1 MNVLYACD
9 DKFVKILAVSLR
21 SLYQH
26 NNEVNVLL
34 LGNSIS
40 NQNKKLLEDISEKY
54 STKKI
59 IIKKSCDIE
68 KILSYPLKK
77 DRGSVAQFS
86 RLFFEKS
93 LPASWDKLIYLDCD
107 TIILHSL
114 KELWEQQLGQAVVGG
129 VLDAFSYLNYK
140 ALGLSEDNI
149 LINSGVLL
157 INVCKWRELLIEQKI
172 VSYIKCCKGYIF
184 QGDQGIINFVLS
196 DYICKLPLKYNVVE
210 YLYDFTY
217 KEILIYRKPLKYY
230 TPKQVERAKN
240 KPIIVHFTTSF
251 ATVRPWEGKS
261 NNPYYN
267 YWYKL
272 YDEIYENRNVS
283 LPAKLSFIK
292 KTIMRILQFKHS
304 YVFLAFIGI
313 VHGYVR
319 PSIYVLKSRFLY
331 P

>member
-26 NNEVNVLL
+26 NTEVNVLL
-34 LGNSIS
+34 LGNNIS

-93 LPASWDKLIYLDCD
+93 LPTSWDKLIYLDCD

-129 VLDAFSYLNYK
+129 VLDAFSYFNYK
-140 ALGLSEDNI
+140 ALCLSDDNI

-157 INVCKWRELLIEQKI
+157 IDVYKWREYLIEEKI
-172 VSYIKCCKGYIF
+172 ISYIKKYKGYLL
-184 QGDQGIINFVLS
+184 QGDQGIINYVLK
-196 DYICKLPLKYNVVE
+196 DYIYQLSLEYNMVE
-210 YLYDFTY
+210 YIYDFTY
-217 KEILIYRKPLKYY
+217 REILLYRKPFKYY
-230 TPKQVERAKN
+230 TPKQVEKAKN
-240 KPIIVHFTTSF
+240 NPVIVHFTTSF

-267 YWYKL
+267 HWYKL
-272 YDEIYENRNVS
+272 YNEIYENRNVS
-283 LPAKLSFIK
+283 LPSKLSFIK

-319 PSIYVLKSRFLY
+319 PSIYVLKIRFLH

>member
-129 VLDAFSYLNYK
+129 VLDAFSYFNYK

-172 VSYIKCCKGYIF
+172 VSYIKRCKGNIF
-184 QGDQGIINFVLS
+184 QGDQGIINSVLS

-230 TPKQVERAKN
+230 SLNEVNEAKSD
-240 KPIIVHFTTSF
+240 PVIVHFTTSF
-251 ATVRPWEGKS
+251 ATVRPWEGKC
-261 NNPYYN
+261 NNPFYSLWNSYLIEF
-267 YWYKL
+267 K
-272 YDEIYENRNVS
+272 EIGSKNPHNSLLITKKIIVSILNSEYRNMFLIIVGIIHRFVRPC
-283 LPAKLSFIK
+283 LHL
-292 KTIMRILQFKHS
+292 TRILK
-304 YVFLAFIGI
+304 
-313 VHGYVR
+313 
-319 PSIYVLKSRFLY
+319 
-331 P
+331 